1 MRGVRAQEMN
11 IEKLRIEDIL
21 SKVNIQANL
30 RQLESDN
37 TEDVRSALQTLAN
50 IARLSERR
58 DCLIALAGYY
68 VLHVRS
74 VDDYEFFIKATDLA
88 HSPELSQI
96 VLNDLVRIREASR
109 RRLFMNDLVHIIGTI
124 NRRSTPEQTKSF
136 KQLIESAVWGEK
148 QKIKFRTKLSS

>member
-1 MRGVRAQEMN
+1 
-11 IEKLRIEDIL
+11 
-21 SKVNIQANL
+21 
-30 RQLESDN
+30 
-37 TEDVRSALQTLAN
+37 
-50 IARLSERR
+50 
-58 DCLIALAGYY
+58 
-68 VLHVRS
+68 
-74 VDDYEFFIKATDLA
+74 VDEYEFFIKATDLA